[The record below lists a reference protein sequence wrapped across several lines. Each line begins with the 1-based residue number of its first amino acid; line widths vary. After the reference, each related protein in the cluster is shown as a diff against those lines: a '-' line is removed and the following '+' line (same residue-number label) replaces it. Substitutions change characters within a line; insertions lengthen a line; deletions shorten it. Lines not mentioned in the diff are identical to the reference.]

1 MTGHADFGGGNP
13 GKGGF
18 FDGGV
23 TVAAIDSEA
32 AHMMLVTEGHR
43 LLHGNI
49 DARCEWRPID
59 GMKAPGQTGDE
70 QEQKK
75 NYEARNR
82 IAAGSKYL
90 RHKTRRPKPDSLPF
104 HLMPHCARA
113 YRESTPISWRLASF

>member
-23 TVAAIDSEA
+23 TVAASDSQA
-32 AHMMLVTEGHR
+32 AYMVLVAERHWLFQGH
-43 LLHGNI
+43 I

-59 GMKAPGQTGDE
+59 GMKTPGQTGDE
-70 QEQKK
+70 QEQQK
-75 NYEARNR
+75 NYEARNG

-90 RHKTRRPKPDSLPF
+90 RHKTRRPKPDSLPL
-104 HLMPHCARA
+104 HLMPQCARA
-113 YRESTPISWRLASF
+113 YRESTPISGRFTPF